1 MTMATTMKK
10 TIETNFEEQGYR
22 TMLSAFYESKLLN
35 KEMGSFFHR
44 SNKKRQD
51 KWVNKMV
58 NDDISKN
65 GIPEVNPFIEQFE
78 KSGREV
84 NYHLYFI
91 PNVGLTSGL
100 SSSMADGFRKGL
112 KNIDPELCEEVSY
125 AEFYNNAKPTNQ
137 DPKLYCC
144 KNLDEASYDLL
155 LDRFGGLNTLY
166 VDVRLD
172 LATIQAHTMGLAQ
185 QLKTANDEKTE
196 ELLDEIEMWLMTARA
211 KKESL
216 REFA

>member
-1 MTMATTMKK
+1 MKK
-10 TIETNFEEQGYR
+10 TIETNMEKEGYR
-22 TMLSAFYESKLLN
+22 IALSGFYEAKLLN
-35 KEMGSFFHR
+35 KEMGSFYHR
-44 SNKKRQD
+44 SNKKRQQ
-51 KWVNKMV
+51 KWVKAMV
-58 NDDISKN
+58 DADISKN
-65 GIPEVNPFIEQFE
+65 GIPEVNPFIERFE
-78 KSGREV
+78 ELGGRI

-100 SSSMADGFRKGL
+100 SSSMAFGFRKGL
-112 KNIDPELCEEVSY
+112 KDIDPALCEEVSY

-144 KNLDEASYDLL
+144 KNLDEKSYDLL